1 MHSLVSAA
9 QYNGMEATVLAFN
22 TSKGQFKLS
31 LRREGVGEAPV
42 VHARQANFAIIAVPA
57 GAIVT
62 VVGHPAITDGTLA
75 KVVRASQPGGD
86 DIELELMKT
95 LPATLDLKY
104 LRLAETT
111 DGQTRRHLFQ
121 LFRS

>member
-1 MHSLVSAA
+1 
-9 QYNGMEATVLAFN
+9 
-22 TSKGQFKLS
+22 
-31 LRREGVGEAPV
+31 
-42 VHARQANFAIIAVPA
+42 VPA
-57 GAIVT
+57 GAVVT